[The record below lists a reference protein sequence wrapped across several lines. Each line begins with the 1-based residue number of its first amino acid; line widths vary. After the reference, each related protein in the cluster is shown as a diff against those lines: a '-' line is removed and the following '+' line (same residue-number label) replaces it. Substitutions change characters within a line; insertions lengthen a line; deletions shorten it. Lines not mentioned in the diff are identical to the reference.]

1 MEKPQREKLKPKFR
15 VKGSGQ
21 GDIIGVESGLKKTVL
36 MSYITE
42 NNFFFFEES
51 RHERSIKPVSVS

>member
-21 GDIIGVESGLKKTVL
+21 GDIIGVESGLKKNCANEL
-36 MSYITE
+36 YYRKYI
-42 NNFFFFEES
+42 FFS
-51 RHERSIKPVSVS
+51 RKAVTRGA